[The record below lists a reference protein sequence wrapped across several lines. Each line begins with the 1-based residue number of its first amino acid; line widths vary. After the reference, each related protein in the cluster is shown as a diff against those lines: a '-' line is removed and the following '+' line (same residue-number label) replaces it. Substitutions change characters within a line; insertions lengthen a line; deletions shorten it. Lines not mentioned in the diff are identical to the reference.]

1 MQIDRY
7 QKRDS
12 VLILLFSISIG
23 VTALIVERIK
33 KITGSSLVSDEG
45 VFLAYAHYLAGRNI
59 SGVELDHL
67 NGYGPFYWVQCLLL
81 VFPASILN
89 RLGIPGLES
98 LRLIVWACGLVVFL
112 YLITL
117 ARLANR
123 SQIQFVILFF
133 CLFPIGNM
141 VRFFGIKD
149 MVTAATLLLV
159 SVLVQHEIANQSY
172 KIKPSRSMIKIISLC
187 MVLFFIQNNFIL
199 IFVVTML
206 VVAILKRSFFLAI
219 TAFILSLNFV
229 VFTFI
234 FRTLQQVNSEE
245 RTALL
250 PTNRITTIE
259 ATKGG
264 AFIPENNFHLPHDI
278 VINLPKEIVINL
290 PQAVSIENSKIFHLF
305 YFNLSSLLSGLA
317 TIEGIAWL
325 IAATILLMRILH
337 QKEFLADRLF
347 VLTLPVV
354 SFFGILVYDENFGTF
369 LRHRSSLLPIF
380 LYAILSTQ
388 SFTFKYGKFA
398 FLPRGHRLYR
408 RV

>member
-1 MQIDRY
+1 MQFDRY
-7 QKRDS
+7 QKHES
-12 VLILLFSISIG
+12 ALILLYSISIG

-33 KITGSSLVSDEG
+33 RITGSSLVSDEG
-45 VFLAYAHYLAGRNI
+45 VFLAYVHYLAGRNI

-67 NGYGPFYWVQCLLL
+67 NDYGPFYWVQCLLL

-98 LRLIVWACGLVVFL
+98 LRLIVWACGAVVFL
-112 YLITL
+112 YLIRL
-117 ARLANR
+117 ARLENKGE
-123 SQIQFVILFF
+123 IQFVILFF

-149 MVTAATLLLV
+149 MVTAATLLFV
-159 SVLVQHEIANQSY
+159 CVLVQHEITNQSY

-187 MVLFFIQNNFIL
+187 MVFFFIQNNFIL
-199 IFVVTML
+199 LFVLTIL
-206 VVAILKRSFFLAI
+206 VIAILKKSFFLAI

-234 FRTLQQVNSEE
+234 YRTLQQVNSEE
-245 RTALL
+245 RISIL

-264 AFIPENNFHLPHDI
+264 AFIPENNFHLPQEI
-278 VINLPKEIVINL
+278 MINLPHEIVINL
-290 PQAVSIENSKIFHLF
+290 PQVNSIENSKIFHLF
-305 YFNLSSLLSGLA
+305 YFNLGSLLSGLA

-325 IAATILLMRILH
+325 IAVTILVMRILR

-354 SFFGILVYDENFGTF
+354 SFFGILIYDTYFF
-369 LRHRSSLLPIF
+369 LTPNRLLI
-380 LYAILSTQ
+380 
-388 SFTFKYGKFA
+388 
-398 FLPRGHRLYR
+398 
-408 RV
+408 